1 MRCPGKVN
9 WLVLVCAAVLLGAG
23 CAQQPP
29 RGAGEPSPDASAAEA
44 GPVSKVVYPVRDILD
59 RLPPWEALV
68 ASPVRGC
75 KPTPL
80 KRMKIPQWMLMYTVA
95 TALPEGAG
103 GNEREDES
111 FGDERGNITID
122 GDRLVVTHTARVHA
136 QVADLLARMRAGFA
150 AMDGKPGAIVGF
162 AEDAASAA
170 VRQRLR
176 ERIDVE
182 FRDIIVEQALESLG
196 RRCGLAIVID
206 PRMRERLKG
215 TNDDLARCKATLL
228 MRGAPLGSVLEALL
242 WPHAQYDV
250 QGGAIRVRDI
260 GPDPSDPSATGV
272 YPMADV
278 TDALLRFYLPPG
290 AATKDADAGYRLKA
304 GECALHLLA
313 PESAAHRSY
322 ISGLMIVTG
331 PPEAHEEIAWQLGQL
346 RRALAARDAMPPR
359 GGPPAPGQPVIDL
372 SDPETAALWPLMK
385 EKARLRV
392 KDLPLS
398 DALAALASAR
408 PGLNFAAWYDLDLT
422 QTRVSVDAEAGV
434 ETILSAM
441 FAGKFCCAARRGYFL
456 VSERGQEAPEP
467 ETYECLYPV
476 ADLLPG
482 PATGKDVGE
491 IPGPDGTFRV
501 SVGWA
506 DDVQHGLPRVVERMA
521 RAVSNR
527 DDPEVADWQ
536 SGRANAAHLGGILRV
551 SQSRR
556 GHEKVAE
563 FLTQL
568 RRERLAGRK

>member
-1 MRCPGKVN
+1 VGSPVMRIGWIVVAGA
-9 WLVLVCAAVLLGAG
+9 LAASGCAA
-23 CAQQPP
+23 
-29 RGAGEPSPDASAAEA
+29 RNDRDESATAARAEV
-44 GPVSKVVYPVRDILD
+44 GRVSTAAYPVKDILD
-59 RLPPWEALV
+59 RLPPWEAFGLSLYLPCRGRTLPDVRRWVLTVLISSHCADDLGYDETQGVFRDGGV
-68 ASPVRGC
+68 A
-75 KPTPL
+75 
-80 KRMKIPQWMLMYTVA
+80 RMRI
-95 TALPEGAG
+95 
-103 GNEREDES
+103 S
-111 FGDERGNITID
+111 
-122 GDRLVVTHTARVHA
+122 GDRLHVTHSAVVHRL
-136 QVADLLARMRAGFA
+136 VTDLLQKMRGGFA
-150 AMDGKPGAIVGF
+150 AMDGKPGAAALIGF
-162 AEDAASAA
+162 TEDAAPAA

-182 FRDIIVEQALESLG
+182 FRDIIVQQALESLG

-206 PRMRERLKG
+206 PRMRESLKG
-215 TNDDLARCKATLL
+215 TNDDLSRCKATLL
-228 MRGAPLGSVLEALL
+228 MHRAPLGSVLESLV

-250 QGGAIRVRDI
+250 EGGAIHVRDI
-260 GPDPSDPSATGV
+260 GPGPSATGV

-278 TDALLRFYLPPG
+278 ADALLRFYLPPG

-313 PESAAHRSY
+313 PVNPPDRSY
-322 ISGLMIVTG
+322 LAGLMIVTG
-331 PPEAHEEIAWQLGQL
+331 PPEAHEEIAWQLAQL
-346 RRALAARDAMPPR
+346 RRALAARDALPPR
-359 GGPPAPGQPVIDL
+359 GGPPAPEQPVIDL
-372 SDPETAALWPLMK
+372 SDPETAAMWPLMK

-398 DALAALASAR
+398 DALAALAASR

-482 PATGKDVGE
+482 PATEKDVGE

-568 RRERLAGRK
+568 RRDRLAGRQ